1 MVALCGNGMSKNRT
15 NNTTNPP
22 NWRIFPRKWSQT
34 LDPVIFSQTNV
45 GEGEVLDQKMFAS
58 DSYKVFPIIYSYIYY
73 TQVCYIQS
81 VCKSVFS
88 ILLSDGPRFYFF
100 LFFPSIYCILIN
112 HCNSCQSNNFC
123 SSIMRVLC
131 TIGINFYFFIVRT
144 SE

>member
-58 DSYKVFPIIYSYIYY
+58 DSYKVFPIIYSYIYN
-73 TQVCYIQS
+73 TTVCYIQS

-88 ILLSDGPRFYFF
+88 ILLSDGPKFTFF
-100 LFFPSIYCILIN
+100 LFLSIYIYLSIIVILVN
-112 HCNSCQSNNFC
+112 QTTFVHPLCVYCVQLV
-123 SSIMRVLC
+123 SI
-131 TIGINFYFFIVRT
+131 FI
-144 SE
+144 SL